1 MVTPDGKKLSANE
14 QELREWPENIRNV
27 IADETHRRAAQ
38 QSASAQKA
46 KRRRI
51 VLIFCLCAVV
61 LLISSF
67 FIWRRLSRQHEP
79 LQVSANPKNPDL
91 QSSKFDPKSTD
102 IWEYYKRTEA
112 SVKTDEGE
120 EILKVVQYDFYG
132 GKFIVDNTHLRNE
145 DILTATFAGMRD
157 ELKDGWVLIFAT
169 ASLEGRESH
178 NLILCCRRL
187 YAIKQLM
194 VTNAGES
201 NKGYWGILAGE
212 ANPKELNGVAPEER
226 HEVKNKLAR
235 EHDKEW
241 LAEQRKLIVVS
252 IRQTQPLSAES
263 EVKVPFVVAK
273 YLYDHNLLPHD
284 YQGSNSTPKQLSESN
299 CGSDTR

>member
-91 QSSKFDPKSTD
+91 QSSKFDP
-102 IWEYYKRTEA
+102 
-112 SVKTDEGE
+112 
-120 EILKVVQYDFYG
+120 
-132 GKFIVDNTHLRNE
+132 
-145 DILTATFAGMRD
+145 
-157 ELKDGWVLIFAT
+157 
-169 ASLEGRESH
+169 
-178 NLILCCRRL
+178 
-187 YAIKQLM
+187 
-194 VTNAGES
+194 
-201 NKGYWGILAGE
+201 
-212 ANPKELNGVAPEER
+212 
-226 HEVKNKLAR
+226 
-235 EHDKEW
+235 
-241 LAEQRKLIVVS
+241 
-252 IRQTQPLSAES
+252 
-263 EVKVPFVVAK
+263 
-273 YLYDHNLLPHD
+273 
-284 YQGSNSTPKQLSESN
+284 
-299 CGSDTR
+299 